1 MNLDDIHLEWEKD
14 TDIDPANLTEESRKI
29 PKLHAKYYRYYTY
42 EHGIKRKLEADLKRL
57 YVLRTEWYD
66 GSMAEEDLK
75 ELGWEPCLKRI
86 PKGYVRDTLEAD
98 SLIIKMKLKIGDQA
112 EKVDLIENIIKS
124 INNRG
129 FLIKSMIDFERF
141 RTGAM

>member
-1 MNLDDIHLEWEKD
+1 MNIDDIHVEWEED
-14 TDIDPANLTEESRKI
+14 TDINPGDLTNEARKI
-29 PKLHAKYYRYYTY
+29 PKLHAKYYRYYTF
-42 EHGIKRKLEADLKRL
+42 EHSVKRKLEADLKRL
-57 YVLRTEWYD
+57 NVLRTEWYD

-75 ELGWEPCLKRI
+75 ELGWQPNLKRI
-86 PKGYVRDTLEAD
+86 PKGYAKDVLNGD

-112 EKVDLIENIIKS
+112 EKVELLENIIKS

>member
-1 MNLDDIHLEWEKD
+1 MNLDDIHLEWEQD

-42 EHGIKRKLEADLKRL
+42 EHGIKRKLESDLKRL

-86 PKGYVRDTLEAD
+86 PKSYVRETLEAD
-98 SLIIKMKLKIGDQA
+98 SMIIKMKLMIGDQA
-112 EKVDLIENIIKS
+112 EKVELLENIIKS

>member
-1 MNLDDIHLEWEKD
+1 MKIDEIHIEWEKD

-29 PKLHAKYYRYYTY
+29 PKLHAKYYRYYTH
-42 EHGIKRKLEADLKRL
+42 EHTIQRKLETDLKRL

-66 GSMAEEDLK
+66 GSMAEE
-75 ELGWEPCLKRI
+75 LGWEPCLKRI
-86 PKGYVRDTLEAD
+86 PKGYVKDTLEAD
-98 SLIIKMKLKIGDQA
+98 LFIIKMKLKIGEQS
-112 EKVDLIENIIKS
+112 EKVELLENIIKS

-129 FLIKSMIDFERF
+129 YLIKNMIDFERF